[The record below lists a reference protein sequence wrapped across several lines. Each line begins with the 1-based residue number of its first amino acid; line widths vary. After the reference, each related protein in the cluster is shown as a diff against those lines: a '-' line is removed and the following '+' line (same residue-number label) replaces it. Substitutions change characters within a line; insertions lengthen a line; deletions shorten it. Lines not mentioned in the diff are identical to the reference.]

1 MILEHAI
8 YDVYNNLIQRKSI
21 KKDEVQSG
29 ARSLSIFFFF
39 GLQEDRLANMTN
51 HYASDHTFRYV
62 HKNKTYNNGFIF
74 KDT

>member
-1 MILEHAI
+1 MIKRKEKVCVLKKMKC
-8 YDVYNNLIQRKSI
+8 NL
-21 KKDEVQSG
+21 G
-29 ARSLSIFFFF
+29 LALSQYFFF

>member
-1 MILEHAI
+1 MILGQAF
-8 YDVYNNLIQRKSI
+8 YDVYNYLIQRKSI

-29 ARSLSIFFFF
+29 ARSLSIFFF

>member
-21 KKDEVQSG
+21 KKDEVL
-29 ARSLSIFFFF
+29 ALSQYLFF